1 MIVDK
6 QTPVLSKNIY
16 VIFLREYYSF
26 VLIAIV
32 AGLFIGIS
40 IVYINQPV
48 YILLGLAGL
57 LVFIVTIYSPQVGL
71 LILVFISYTRFS
83 DILSQF
89 HNVPSFA
96 KPFLV
101 LLIFSILIRWILTRE
116 SPKGWY
122 AAFIF
127 LGLVLVTEFASV
139 IYSPVPDR
147 SMARLTDD
155 IKDTIIALV
164 VIMLMQT
171 ATSFRRVINLLI
183 YCGVFLCGL
192 SVFQY
197 LTGTYDTHYGG
208 FAISLSHQI
217 IGEVDDFR
225 ATGPMED
232 PNFFA
237 QIVVVF
243 VPIALERLFHEKKT
257 INRLLALFCLA
268 TSILTVIITYSR
280 GGLFAMVIGIIIFFL
295 FYPPKR
301 NQVVVVILAIMLG
314 YSFLPQNYVD
324 RLLTLTMFFQ
334 DSDSSAARV
343 NERSLQGRL
352 SENLAALEMI
362 KDKPFFGVGLNSYK
376 YLFPTYS
383 KKLGLALVAS
393 EREAHNTYLEI
404 LSETGIVGFLVFS
417 LMFGSC
423 IYGII
428 KARELFLRYK
438 YFDYA
443 GMTVGF
449 LGGFAAY
456 FFAAI
461 FVHNAFPRHYYLLL
475 GIAFAIHVVAQNLLS
490 ESKLDAR

>member
-1 MIVDK
+1 MILDK
-6 QTPVLSKNIY
+6 QTPTLPSNIY
-16 VIFLREYYSF
+16 LDFFRKYSSF
-26 VLIAIV
+26 ILIAIAV
-32 AGLFIGIS
+32 GLITGIAV
-40 IVYINQPV
+40 VYINQPV

-57 LVFIVTIYSPQVGL
+57 LVFFVTIYSPQVGL

-83 DILSQF
+83 DILTEF
-89 HNVPSFA
+89 HNAPSFA

-101 LLIFSILIRWILTRE
+101 LLVFSILIRWALTRE
-116 SPKGWY
+116 MPKGWY
-122 AAFIF
+122 APLIF

-164 VIMLMQT
+164 VVMLMQT
-171 ATSFRRVINLLI
+171 ATAFRRVIDMLI
-183 YCGVFLCGL
+183 YCGVFLCTL

-197 LTGTYDTHYGG
+197 LTGTYNTNYGG

-217 IGEVDDFR
+217 IGAVDDFR
-225 ATGPMED
+225 ATGPLGD

-243 VPIALERLFHEKKT
+243 VPISLERLFHEKNT
-257 INRLLALFCLA
+257 INRMFAVLCLA

-280 GGLFAMVIGIIIFFL
+280 GGLIAMIIGVIVYFL

-301 NQVVVVILAIMLG
+301 NQVVVVIVAMIIG
-314 YSFLPQNYVD
+314 YSFLPRNYVE
-324 RLLTLTMFFQ
+324 RLMTLTMFFQ
-334 DSDSSAARV
+334 DNSAARL

-383 KKLGLALVAS
+383 KKLGLALVAT

-423 IYGII
+423 IYGLI
-428 KARELFLRYK
+428 KARELFLRHK

-443 GMTVGF
+443 AMTVGY
-449 LGGFAAY
+449 LGGFVAY

-475 GIAFAIHVVAQNLLS
+475 GIAFAIHVVAQNLI
-490 ESKLDAR
+490 ESKSDAR

>member
-1 MIVDK
+1 MILGK
-6 QTPVLSKNIY
+6 QATISDNVYLSFFRK
-16 VIFLREYYSF
+16 YYSF
-26 VLIAIV
+26 ILIAIAV
-32 AGLFIGIS
+32 GVFAGIAV
-40 IVYINQPV
+40 VYLNQPV
-48 YILLGLAGL
+48 YILLGIAGL
-57 LVFIVTIYSPQVGL
+57 LVFVLTIYSPQVGL

-83 DILSQF
+83 DIMAQF
-89 HNVPSFA
+89 HNAPSFA

-101 LLIFSILIRWILTRE
+101 LLIVSILIRWGLTRE
-116 SPKGWY
+116 MPKGWY
-122 AAFIF
+122 APVIF

-147 SMARLTDD
+147 SMARFLDD
-155 IKDTIIALV
+155 VKDSIIALV
-164 VIMLMQT
+164 VVMLMQT
-171 ATSFRRVINLLI
+171 DIAFRRVIYMLI

-192 SVFQY
+192 AVFQY
-197 LTGTYDTHYGG
+197 LTGTYNSNYGG

-217 IGEVDDFR
+217 IGAVDDFR

-237 QIVVVF
+237 QIAVVF
-243 VPIALERLFHEKKT
+243 VPISLERVFHEKNT
-257 INRLLALFCLA
+257 LNRILAMICLG

-280 GGLFAMVIGIIIFFL
+280 GGLFAMIIGVITFFL

-301 NQVVVVILAIMLG
+301 NQVVVVILAVIIG
-314 YSFLPQNYVD
+314 YSFLPRNYVD
-324 RLLTLTMFFQ
+324 RLMTLTFFFQ
-334 DSDSSAARV
+334 DSNASRL

-352 SENLAALEMI
+352 SENMAALEMI

-404 LSETGIVGFLVFS
+404 LAETGIIGFLVFA

-423 IYGII
+423 IYGMI

-438 YFDYA
+438 YFDFA
-443 GMTVGF
+443 GMTIGY
-449 LGGFAAY
+449 LGGFVAY

-461 FVHNAFPRHYYLLL
+461 FVHNAFPRHYYLIL
-475 GIAFAIHVVAQNLLS
+475 GIAFAIHVVAQNLL
-490 ESKLDAR
+490 ESKSDAR